1 MTISRRFS
9 PNVFAAFWVVTMIVV
24 WLVFAP
30 TQAGGLASYI
40 IVIGSSMEPY
50 FHIGDL
56 VIVHREPAYQ
66 VGDAV
71 AYRNQE
77 LQSFVF
83 HRIVAREG
91 GRYSL
96 KGDNNSWIDTYQ
108 PSQGEVV
115 GKLWLH
121 IPKGGRFIQKMR
133 SPMTMAMLAGLL
145 GSMLALNFLV
155 GKSKGRNR
163 MKDGSMREWFA
174 ALTQKTRTWLAREK
188 DSSETSRPSDFLQG
202 GVLEGSFFAL
212 GLIACASLFLGIMA
226 FSRPALRSTPD
237 EMSYQHLG
245 VFSYSGSA
253 PQGVYD
259 ANQIKSGDPIFTRLT
274 CSVDVDFQYSLLAG
288 NAENIEG
295 TYQLTA
301 VLSEE
306 VSGWQR
312 SVPLQEEAS
321 FAGNIFGTTAKLDL
335 CKMERL
341 TQSLEQGTDFH
352 PGSYTLFITP
362 NLKIHG
368 EVAGR
373 ELQSAFNQGL
383 MFKYDRVHFYLLREN
398 EETSPLA
405 LTEAGMLREDRVVPN
420 TLLLFG
426 VEMAVPAL
434 RTISSLCFI
443 VSLTGITI
451 LGLKLQ
457 RFSRS
462 DQEAFIRMKYGN
474 ALIDIQPAASLHNA
488 APIEVTSMD
497 DLAKLAE
504 RFHTMILHERRSGSH
519 AYYVQTE
526 GMAYWFVMADG
537 TGPALPEGNAQSQ
550 KGEA

>member
-1 MTISRRFS
+1 M
-9 PNVFAAFWVVTMIVV
+9 MIAI

-40 IVIGSSMEPY
+40 IVIGNSMEPD

-56 VIVHREPAYQ
+56 VVVHTESAYQ
-66 VGDAV
+66 AGDAV

-83 HRIVAREG
+83 HRIIAREG

-108 PSQGEVV
+108 PSQQEVV

-121 IPKGGRFIQKMR
+121 IPKGGVFIQKMR
-133 SPMTMAMLAGLL
+133 SPINMAVMAGLL
-145 GSMLALNFLV
+145 GGILALNFLV

-226 FSRPALRSTPD
+226 FSRPAFRSTPD
-237 EMSYQHLG
+237 EIGYQHLG

-259 ANQIKSGDPIFTRLT
+259 ANQIKSGDPIFTQLT
-274 CSVDVDFQYSLLAG
+274 CSVEIDFQYSLLAG
-288 NAENIEG
+288 GAENIAG

-301 VLSEE
+301 VLAEE

-312 SVPLQEEAS
+312 RILLQEEAS
-321 FAGNIFGTTAKLDL
+321 FTGTMFGTRAKLDL

-362 NLKIHG
+362 NLKVHG

-383 MFKYDRVHFYLLREN
+383 TFKYDRVHFYLLREN
-398 EETSPLA
+398 EETSPLT
-405 LTEAGMLREDRVVPN
+405 LTEAGMLREDRLVPN

-426 VEMAVPAL
+426 VEAAVPAL
-434 RTISSLCFI
+434 RTISSLCLI

-474 ALIDIQPAASLHNA
+474 ALIDIQPAVSLDNA

-504 RFHTMILHERRSGSH
+504 RFHTVILHERRSGSH

-526 GMAYWFVMADG
+526 GIVYRFVMADG
-537 TGPALPEGNAQSQ
+537 TGSTVPDATQEAQHQ
-550 KGEA
+550 EGEA

>member
-1 MTISRRFS
+1 M
-9 PNVFAAFWVVTMIVV
+9 MIAI

-40 IVIGSSMEPY
+40 IVIGSSMEPD

-56 VIVHREPAYQ
+56 VVVHTEPAYQ

-83 HRIVAREG
+83 HRIIVQES

-96 KGDNNSWIDTYQ
+96 QGDNNSWIDTYQ
-108 PSQGEVV
+108 PSQQEMV

-121 IPKGGRFIQKMR
+121 IPKGGAFIQKMR
-133 SPMTMAMLAGLL
+133 SPINMAVTAGLL
-145 GSMLALNFLV
+145 GGILALNFLI

-174 ALTQKTRTWLAREK
+174 ALMQKTRTWLAREK
-188 DSSETSRPSDFLQG
+188 ASSETSRPSSFLQG

-226 FSRPALRSTPD
+226 FSRPAFRSTPD
-237 EMSYQHLG
+237 EIGYQHLG

-259 ANQIKSGDPIFTRLT
+259 ANRIKSGDPIFTRLT

-288 NAENIEG
+288 SAENIEG

-321 FAGNIFGTTAKLDL
+321 FTGTIFGTTAKLDL
-335 CKMERL
+335 CKMEGL

-373 ELQSAFNQGL
+373 ELQSAFDQGL
-383 MFKYDRVHFYLLREN
+383 TFKYDRVHFYLLREN
-398 EETSPLA
+398 AETNPLTLA
-405 LTEAGMLREDRVVPN
+405 EAGMLREDRLVPN

-426 VEMAVPAL
+426 MEVAVPAL
-434 RTISSLCFI
+434 RTISSLCLI
-443 VSLTGITI
+443 VSFTGITI

-457 RFSRS
+457 RFSSS
-462 DQEAFIRMKYGN
+462 DQQAFIHMKYGN
-474 ALIDIQPAASLHNA
+474 VLIDIQPAVSLDNA
-488 APIEVTSMD
+488 TLVDVTSMD

-504 RFHTMILHERRSGSH
+504 RFHTVILHERRSDSH

-526 GMAYWFVMADG
+526 GLAYRFVMADESG
-537 TGPALPEGNAQSQ
+537 SAFLDPTQEAESQ